1 METTTL
7 SRLNLDKLRQIIV
20 LLTRLPEERVLD
32 GSVYTDV
39 SKWDD
44 FITVTPLVSHSIGT
58 EVKFEAENSREVVT
72 TTRETTVSITA
83 QGKQAFLLIEDL
95 AAQMH
100 TYLAL
105 QQLKAMGAGLVHG
118 SEIQY
123 FPEEE
128 PEGKQQRAQLN
139 LTLSHIHRIESSLT
153 YGESVVIT
161 TLKEPLWVYLLKRSL
176 MHKFYPKR
184 QSCNVVI

>member
-58 EVKFEAENSREVVT
+58 EVKFEAENRIIAPPPSHGGIL
-72 TTRETTVSITA
+72 S
-83 QGKQAFLLIEDL
+83 KSDFLPYRMPIPVGPYSLC
-95 AAQMH
+95 
-100 TYLAL
+100 
-105 QQLKAMGAGLVHG
+105 
-118 SEIQY
+118 
-123 FPEEE
+123 PE
-128 PEGKQQRAQLN
+128 K
-139 LTLSHIHRIESSLT
+139 
-153 YGESVVIT
+153 V
-161 TLKEPLWVYLLKRSL
+161 
-176 MHKFYPKR
+176 
-184 QSCNVVI
+184 